1 MGNPLYN
8 RATIL
13 IWHDIFLTST
23 ITMKTKQILLV
34 AIAFICI
41 SFSANAQRG
50 VRIGYIDMEY
60 ILENVPEYIE
70 ASTQLDGK
78 VQRWKAD
85 IDKKQQEIDLLKLTL
100 TNERVLLTKEL
111 IEEREEEIKIKED
124 EMITYQQNR
133 FGSGGDL
140 VIQRRQLV
148 QPIQDQVF
156 NIVQEVAEAKK
167 YDFIF
172 DKSADVVML
181 FAAKRNDISDIVLRS
196 INRVEK
202 RKEASS
208 KKERKEIEERDDLS
222 LEEDKEVTQ
231 REQENVAK
239 QDAREQIM
247 KDRKSERDSIRA
259 AKKIAYDLKRA
270 QLLEDRQRTR
280 DSIKAVRNGSPWP
293 PVSLKNQEQEND
305 IKIDGKESKQ
315 KEDVS
320 QEQTKE
326 TSKPQQAIEVKT
338 DPREQIMKDRK
349 RERDSIRAAK
359 KIAYDLKRA
368 ELIEARQRTR
378 DSIQAIRNGTPWP
391 PKNNDQNQE
400 ATPPNQGDGN
410 GK

>member
-1 MGNPLYN
+1 
-8 RATIL
+8 
-13 IWHDIFLTST
+13 
-23 ITMKTKQILLV
+23 MKTKQILLV
-34 AIAFICI
+34 AIACMCI
-41 SFSANAQRG
+41 SLSAKGQRG

-156 NIVQEVAEAKK
+156 NIVQEVAEGKK

-202 RKEASS
+202 RKEANN
-208 KKERKEIEERDDLS
+208 KRERKEIEERDDLS

-231 REQENVAK
+231 REQANEAK
-239 QDAREQIM
+239 RDEREQMM
-247 KDRKSERDSIRA
+247 KDRKRERDSIRD

-270 QLLEDRQRTR
+270 ELIKARQRTR
-280 DSIKAVRNGSPWP
+280 DSIQAKRNGTPWP
-293 PVSLKNQEQEND
+293 PVSLKNEEQKDKSETQLN
-305 IKIDGKESKQ
+305 
-315 KEDVS
+315 EDVI
-320 QEQTKE
+320 QEKA
-326 TSKPQQAIEVKT
+326 TSKIQQASEVKI

-368 ELIEARQRTR
+368 ELIKARQRTR
-378 DSIQAIRNGTPWP
+378 DSIQAKRNGTPWPPEP

-400 ATPPNQGDGN
+400 ATPPEQGDGN
-410 GK
+410 RK